1 MTNLNQS
8 IDILELSIRSM
19 NALKKYTEI
28 NTIKDLVKSSEGYLL
43 RTPNFGKMSLK
54 EVKESLSLIDLKLG
68 MSDEDLLKYEPPLSS
83 NTEEN
88 NTKTNGNGKS
98 VKYNLNYDILKVA
111 KEAFIKSHRRIIY
124 KTDWT
129 SEEVKDFFNDHQSV
143 LNTYRQSLYE
153 LFYN

>member
-19 NALKKYTEI
+19 NALKYSEI
-28 NTIKDLVKSSEGYLL
+28 YTIKDLVKSSKKCLL
-43 RTPNFGKMSLK
+43 RTPNFGRKSLR
-54 EVKESLSLIDLKLG
+54 EVEECLSLIDLKLN
-68 MSDEDLLKYEPPLSS
+68 MSDEDLLKYKTLPSS
-83 NTEEN
+83 VTEEN
-88 NTKTNGNGKS
+88 NTETNGNGRTI
-98 VKYNLNYDILKVA
+98 KYDLNYDILKVA

-129 SEEVKDFFNDHQSV
+129 PEEVKDFFNDHQSV
-143 LNTYRQSLYE
+143 LSTYRQSLNE